1 MFFKGSGFRNVWPSS
16 MQMKAFFF
24 IYDEREA
31 LENSPTYLPY
41 DFSDFLLF
49 YHDNFLSKF
58 LFKLTTYTSIANFDY
73 FI

>member
-41 DFSDFLLF
+41 DFKVIFYFFIMTIFYQNSYLNLLLI
-49 YHDNFLSKF
+49 YHLQI
-58 LFKLTTYTSIANFDY
+58 LIIY
-73 FI
+73 